1 LAQKYNKAV
10 RDKIPEIITK
20 TGKKCKF
27 VTLPDD
33 KFLIQMEKKLSEEV
47 SEFLENKS
55 ENELVDII
63 EVVRRIAELR
73 GITQTELEKIR
84 EDKNIERGAFSK
96 NYFLLEIS

>member
-1 LAQKYNKAV
+1 
-10 RDKIPEIITK
+10 
-20 TGKKCKF
+20 
-27 VTLPDD
+27 
-33 KFLIQMEKKLSEEV
+33 MEKKLSEEV

-63 EVVRRIAELR
+63 EVVRRIADLR